1 MTVGR
6 WRSVFGKKWKIGF
19 AKTTQA
25 RSSETWLQQV
35 RPFRTCQI
43 GAICFTVNA
52 NSIPMSN
59 LRERTN
65 HPNLDVATGIRE
77 SCAQRLWLRSHEG
90 GGEGSIVSGSPVI
103 PPPRKCGEFIAAG

>member
-35 RPFRTCQI
+35 RPFLTCQI

-52 NSIPMSN
+52 NSIQMSN

-65 HPNLDVATGIRE
+65 HPNFDVATEIRE
-77 SCAQRLWLRSHEG
+77 SCAQRLWLGSHECG
-90 GGEGSIVSGSPVI
+90 SEWSIVSGCAVI
-103 PPPRKCGEFIAAG
+103 LPESMPSAQI